1 VSATVRLLALET
13 STLTGS
19 VAAFDSGALANE
31 LQLDPHQ
38 RSAQS
43 LAPAIKTLL
52 ESVNWKPADIE
63 WIAVAVGPGS
73 FTGLRV
79 GVTTAKALAYAT
91 GAQVL
96 GVNTL
101 EAIAQSAP
109 PAVASLWAIIDAH
122 RSQVFA
128 SRFERDAS
136 GVLQPVEATRAIGDD
151 DWLGLLRSG
160 DTVSGPGLV
169 KLQARL
175 PAGVTTLPAELW
187 PATAR
192 SVGQIAL
199 RRHAAG
205 QRDDL
210 WALSPQY
217 YRASAAEERISS
229 NGGSAQ
235 T

>member
-1 VSATVRLLALET
+1 VRLLALET

-31 LQLDPHQ
+31 LPLDPRQ

-52 ESVNWKPADIE
+52 ESINWRPADIE

-96 GVNTL
+96 GVNML
-101 EAIAQSAP
+101 GAIAQNAP
-109 PAVASLWAIIDAH
+109 PAVASLWAVIDAH

-128 SRFERDAS
+128 ARFERDTS
-136 GVLQPVEATRAIGDD
+136 GVLQPVDATRTIGDD
-151 DWLGLLRSG
+151 GWLGLLRPG
-160 DTVSGPGLV
+160 DIVTGPGLI

-175 PAGVTTLPAELW
+175 PAGVETLATDLW

-192 SVGQIAL
+192 SVGQVAL

-217 YRASAAEERISS
+217 YRASAAEERLR
-229 NGGSAQ
+229 
-235 T
+235 